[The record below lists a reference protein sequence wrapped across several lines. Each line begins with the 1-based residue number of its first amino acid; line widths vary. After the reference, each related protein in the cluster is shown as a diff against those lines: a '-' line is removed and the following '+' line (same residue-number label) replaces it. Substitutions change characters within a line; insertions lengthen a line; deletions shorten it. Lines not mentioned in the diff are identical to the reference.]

1 MAAMEL
7 RVVPAGVDEHVHRG
21 VQNFVRLRRG
31 SKIHAAVN
39 NYTWTADPDDG
50 TTPCVPYHIV
60 EGLYARLIEAARQTS
75 PQQTSSSDTRAWESK
90 FFSRRRPLFRL
101 SLILRAVALM
111 SLFVVWKLR
120 QRGRGALQ
128 WSLSPDTSFP
138 WSLS

>member
-60 EGLYARLIEAARQTS
+60 EGLYARLI
-75 PQQTSSSDTRAWESK
+75 
-90 FFSRRRPLFRL
+90 
-101 SLILRAVALM
+101 AVSYTHLT
-111 SLFVVWKLR
+111 LPTNREV
-120 QRGRGALQ
+120 
-128 WSLSPDTSFP
+128 
-138 WSLS
+138 